1 MTAEEIFIRTDGT
14 KYKMIVEFLLLGFNE
29 PYYRVTIYECL
40 PKKRTWKN
48 PVDTESY
55 AYRYLKMEDRKTDV
69 LRQQLNFVSQEEI
82 ETVKN
87 KCWLLLKPQQT
98 SLTACEK
105 EALKK

>member
-1 MTAEEIFIRTDGT
+1 MKAEEIFIRPDGIR
-14 KYKMIVEFLLLGFNE
+14 YRLEVEFLLLRFND

-40 PKKRTWKN
+40 PKKRTWRN
-48 PVDTESY
+48 PVDTDSWKF
-55 AYRYLKMEDRKTDV
+55 RNLKMEERQTEI
-69 LRQQLNFVSQEEI
+69 LSQQLNFVSQEEI

-98 SLTACEK
+98 NLTACEK